1 MPHTSHKRKGLPR
14 KRQEVQDDEGWTRI
28 TSSNTAPRASASN
41 ANTTGSEIVFTWCFN
56 GKQVTKASGAA
67 LRPMKPLRGTTV
79 QSMQEQYDKISTK
92 WLESE
97 MHHSLQD
104 ILTRRVL
111 TEDNKITNCV
121 IFGSGSL
128 CGDAIHWLD
137 RHESAYYQI
146 AAFKS
151 AVDTIEQVQG
161 YRPQSYAQ
169 EPYYNDLDADLL
181 AALGITAVTHPE
193 GFKLLD
199 SNSFAYSP
207 AAELEVEYQIMS
219 LDPRIWLHRSL
230 DHLHTAA
237 AEQVAQEYSD
247 LVLKMTEHFKSHHES
262 ARLPDLPLKNFPFH
276 GSVIWW
282 HADHQD
288 TS

>member
-1 MPHTSHKRKGLPR
+1 
-14 KRQEVQDDEGWTRI
+14 
-28 TSSNTAPRASASN
+28 
-41 ANTTGSEIVFTWCFN
+41 
-56 GKQVTKASGAA
+56 
-67 LRPMKPLRGTTV
+67 
-79 QSMQEQYDKISTK
+79 MQEQYNKISTK

-97 MHHSLQD
+97 MYQTLKD

-128 CGDAIHWLD
+128 CGDAIQWLD

-146 AAFKS
+146 AAFKG
-151 AVDTIEQVQG
+151 VIDIIEQVQG
-161 YRPQSYAQ
+161 HRPRSYAQ

-207 AAELEVEYQIMS
+207 AAELEVECQIMS
-219 LDPRIWLHRSL
+219 LNPRIWLHRSL
-230 DHLHTAA
+230 DHLQTAAA
-237 AEQVAQEYSD
+237 AEQATQEDSD
-247 LVLKMTEHFKSHHES
+247 LIVKMTDHFKSHHES

-282 HADHQD
+282 PAEHQD
-288 TS
+288 TP